1 MIPHKVSISIWLEP
15 EDLLDLDRFCQEK
28 NTNRGIVIRSLLRGC
43 GGLGFTQWVKARQ
56 KEEN

>member
-15 EDLLDLDRFCQEK
+15 EDVQDLDRFCQEK
-28 NTNRGIVIRSLLRGC
+28 NTNRGTVIRSFLHGSD
-43 GGLGFTQWVKARQ
+43 GLGFTQWIKGRQ